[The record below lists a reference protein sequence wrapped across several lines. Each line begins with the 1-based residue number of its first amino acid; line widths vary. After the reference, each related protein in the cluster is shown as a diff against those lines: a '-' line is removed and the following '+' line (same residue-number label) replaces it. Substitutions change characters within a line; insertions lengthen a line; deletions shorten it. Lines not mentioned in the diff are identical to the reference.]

1 MRRQFDRRP
10 LSNGLSLLALKPSSR
25 RGRSIGKGFALSRLA
40 VMSFAS
46 FAIVFLLGVHLYLL
60 QVNLIQ
66 DTGSLSI
73 STLKSEKGVLIPP
86 VTTPLRE
93 VDLELY
99 TIRINT
105 WKRLEQLMVS
115 IEHHAT
121 CPGVAQIQVVW
132 CEEQDPP
139 QDLLRFPRV
148 VVERHTVNALN
159 ERFHILEET
168 PTMGIL
174 SMDDDVLR
182 PCEAIDSGFFKW
194 TQNPHRMVG
203 FDARTHVVDDT
214 GMWKY
219 GYMSTTEK
227 SNQYS
232 LSLPRYCFIH
242 RDYLHSYMTHLPRP
256 IFQHVAENFNC
267 EDIAMSFWISHLT
280 DGRPPLLADI
290 WAMKSMIKLYSPER
304 ISGTHNHK
312 ELRDACVDSFA
323 QQLGLKGKLK
333 KGVIEHREAPLFECG
348 APGDKAPPNWR
359 VVDRHAALLEKIHHW
374 KHIKMSEALKELS
387 QLRNHM
393 IRHAFVLG
401 LIENTTPWKER
412 WEKPL

>member
-1 MRRQFDRRP
+1 MT
-10 LSNGLSLLALKPSSR
+10 
-25 RGRSIGKGFALSRLA
+25 FAA
-40 VMSFAS
+40 
-46 FAIVFLLGVHLYLL
+46 FAIVFLLGIHLYLL
-60 QVNLIQ
+60 QANSEH
-66 DTGSLSI
+66 DTGSLRI
-73 STLKSEKGVLIPP
+73 SPLTGEKGVLIPP
-86 VTTPLRE
+86 SVTPLRE

-132 CEEQDPP
+132 CDEEQDPP
-139 QDLLRFPRV
+139 HELERFPKV
-148 VVERHTVNALN
+148 VVERHSVNTLN
-159 ERFHILEET
+159 ERFHILQET

-214 GMWKY
+214 GTWKY

-242 RDYLHSYMTHLPRP
+242 RDYMNSYMTHLPRP
-256 IFQHVAENFNC
+256 IFQHVAEVFNC

-280 DGRPPLLADI
+280 DGRPPLLADN
-290 WAMKSMIKLYSPER
+290 WSMKSMIKLYSPER

-312 ELRDACVDSFA
+312 KLRDACVDSFA
-323 QQLGLKGKLK
+323 QQLGLKGKLN
-333 KGVIEHREAPLFECG
+333 KGVIEHKEAPFFQCG
-348 APGDKAPPNWR
+348 APGDKAPANWR

-374 KHIKMSEALKELS
+374 KHIKPSEFLKELS
-387 QLRNHM
+387 QLRNHV
-393 IRHAFVLG
+393 IHRAFVLG